1 MAYVSIPK
9 DLSKIKTKFILG
21 LTKRQ
26 ALCFGAAALVGVP
39 LFFLAR
45 SAVSISVAAMLMI
58 IVMLPFFLIAMYKK
72 NGQPLEKVLQNVWRT
87 KFLRPKIRVYKTHNL
102 YSATAAQMKL
112 FKEVHAIVT
121 GKRK

>member
-26 ALCFGAAALVGVP
+26 ALCFGAAALIGVP
-39 LFFLAR
+39 LFFIAR

-87 KFLRPKIRVYKTHNL
+87 KFQRPKTRLYKTHNL